1 MRRAVGKSRRT
12 EKLRTGNSRSGS
24 SRAPRSPAGRV
35 PMRQHRSEFSGSPG
49 GCRWKLVSL
58 FLRFLLYKT
67 LWRFATAIS
76 IYLLTYMGVFDLAYV
91 STYCQNCRIK
101 PDIWHLGRKSG
112 IWASIIAGFH
122 YGSLVNVVA
131 AIKNELELSW
141 RFQWREIKLAVIFHN
156 EKIQYC
162 HFFWIILLLE
172 NQSIAWVVSSKF

>member
-1 MRRAVGKSRRT
+1 MRDALVPSTPTTPSNRQQVITNTYLWYQFKKNVFWLILFSNRLLQKLKFGDFRVRRAVGRSRRT

-91 STYCQNCRIK
+91 STYCQNCWIK
-101 PDIWHLGRKSG
+101 PDIWHLGKKS
-112 IWASIIAGFH
+112 SI
-122 YGSLVNVVA
+122 Y
-131 AIKNELELSW
+131 W
-141 RFQWREIKLAVIFHN
+141 Q
-156 EKIQYC
+156 Q
-162 HFFWIILLLE
+162 
-172 NQSIAWVVSSKF
+172 